1 VIQRSIREGF
11 GLIVSTLGKGTPLV
25 AGRIGD
31 VPMQMA
37 DGEGG
42 FPASHEEDWVP
53 RIHALLSDPAE
64 ARRIGGLGRERV
76 RERFLVTRLL

>member
-1 VIQRSIREGF
+1 
-11 GLIVSTLGKGTPLV
+11 
-25 AGRIGD
+25 
-31 VPMQMA
+31 MQMA